1 MEISALFC
9 DRATARENG
18 KLDIEGVFNEL
29 YAPGFPAKQDT
40 MTFVG
45 VVQWE
50 HEDGGRHPFRVDL
63 DHPDGHP
70 IFTVDGH
77 TDVESRP
84 GSRAPAKTY
93 LILPFE
99 KVVFTSPGRYRV
111 RAEID
116 GSTFDGPS
124 LYLVESAGEEG
135 A

>member
-1 MEISALFC
+1 MEICALFC

-29 YAPGFPAKQDT
+29 YAPGFPAKQES

-45 VVQWE
+45 VVQWDRGD
-50 HEDGGRHPFRVDL
+50 DGRRPFRIDL

-77 TDVESRP
+77 TDVESRDEP
-84 GSRAPAKTY
+84 RPPAKTY

-99 KVVFTSPGRYRV
+99 KVVFTSPGHYRV
-111 RAEID
+111 HADID
-116 GSTFDGPS
+116 GHPFDGPS
-124 LYLVESAGEEG
+124 LFLVETREEG